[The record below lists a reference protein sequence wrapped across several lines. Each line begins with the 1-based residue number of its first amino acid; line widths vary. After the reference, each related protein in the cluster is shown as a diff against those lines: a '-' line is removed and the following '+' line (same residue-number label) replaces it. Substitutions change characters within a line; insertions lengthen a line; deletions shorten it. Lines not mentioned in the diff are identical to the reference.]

1 MIKKENIRLPNGEE
15 LSYIKLGS
23 GDNNLILIHGNY
35 ATSYQYIPLLK
46 DIPLNFTIYAID
58 LRGFGDSSY
67 YRRIQSLE
75 DFANDIV
82 LFTNLLKID
91 KFSVIGWSLGG
102 GVAMQLAAIL
112 NDKVEKLVLISST
125 TYKGYPLYKKDD
137 NGNLVYGDAYSNPED
152 LLNDKFQVKPIV
164 DMIETNNIK
173 GMKSWLARN
182 FYGESIIDDETLEQ
196 LAIES
201 LKQRNLIDANFALA
215 TFNMGS
221 MHNFYTAGNHAINH
235 IKCPILHIVGQEDK
249 VTPKYMSLENYYR
262 LLDQSKLLEYER
274 CGHSLLIDNPDAI
287 DKIYK
292 FIERNSN

>member
-23 GDNNLILIHGNY
+23 GDKNLILIHGNY

-46 DIPLNFTIYAID
+46 DIPLNYTIYAVD

-82 LFTNLLKID
+82 LFTNLLEID

-112 NDKVEKLVLISST
+112 NEKVEKLVLISST

-173 GMKSWLARN
+173 GMKAWLARN

-249 VTPKYMSLENYYR
+249 MTPKYMSLENYYR

-274 CGHSLLIDNPDAI
+274 CGHSLLIDNPNAI
-287 DKIYK
+287 AKIYK

>member
-23 GDNNLILIHGNY
+23 GDKNLILIHGNY

-82 LFTNLLKID
+82 LFTNLLKIE

-182 FYGESIIDDETLEQ
+182 FYGESIIYDETLEQ

-201 LKQRNLIDANFALA
+201 IKQRNLIDANFALA

>member
-58 LRGFGDSSY
+58 LRGFGDSSH

-173 GMKSWLARN
+173 GMKSWLTRN

>member
-91 KFSVIGWSLGG
+91 KFSRS
-102 GVAMQLAAIL
+102 
-112 NDKVEKLVLISST
+112 E
-125 TYKGYPLYKKDD
+125 
-137 NGNLVYGDAYSNPED
+137 
-152 LLNDKFQVKPIV
+152 
-164 DMIETNNIK
+164 
-173 GMKSWLARN
+173 
-182 FYGESIIDDETLEQ
+182 
-196 LAIES
+196 
-201 LKQRNLIDANFALA
+201 
-215 TFNMGS
+215 
-221 MHNFYTAGNHAINH
+221 
-235 IKCPILHIVGQEDK
+235 
-249 VTPKYMSLENYYR
+249 
-262 LLDQSKLLEYER
+262 ER
-274 CGHSLLIDNPDAI
+274 
-287 DKIYK
+287 
-292 FIERNSN
+292 

>member
-23 GDNNLILIHGNY
+23 GDKNLILIHGNY

-46 DIPLNFTIYAID
+46 DIPLNYTIYAID

-164 DMIETNNIK
+164 DMIETNNVK

>member
-23 GDNNLILIHGNY
+23 GDKNLILIHGNY

-46 DIPLNFTIYAID
+46 DTPLNYTIYAID

-82 LFTNLLKID
+82 LFTNLLEID

-125 TYKGYPLYKKDD
+125 TYKGYPIYKKDD

-249 VTPKYMSLENYYR
+249 MTPKYMSLENYYR

>member
-23 GDNNLILIHGNY
+23 GDKNLILIHGNY

-82 LFTNLLKID
+82 LFTNLLKIE

-201 LKQRNLIDANFALA
+201 LKQRNLIDASFALA

>member
-102 GVAMQLAAIL
+102 GVAMQLATIL

>member
-23 GDNNLILIHGNY
+23 GDKNLILIHGNY

-46 DIPLNFTIYAID
+46 DIPLNYTIYAID

-82 LFTNLLKID
+82 LFTNLLEID

-112 NDKVEKLVLISST
+112 NEKVEKLVLISST

-164 DMIETNNIK
+164 DMIETNNVK

-249 VTPKYMSLENYYR
+249 MTPKYMSLENYYR

-274 CGHSLLIDNPDAI
+274 CGHSLLIDNLDAI